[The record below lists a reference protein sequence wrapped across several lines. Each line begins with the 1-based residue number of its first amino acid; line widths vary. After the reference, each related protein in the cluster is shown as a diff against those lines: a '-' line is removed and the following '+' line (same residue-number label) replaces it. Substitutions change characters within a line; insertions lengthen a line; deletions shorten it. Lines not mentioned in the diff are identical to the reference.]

1 MAHLH
6 QTSKGWAET
15 PPAACGNGH
24 PFGPGLMLVG
34 TQACGEHRGAHRT
47 YWCRTCGDTV
57 YRPPMGSACRK
68 LHGAAAVRN
77 L

>member
-1 MAHLH
+1 MGQLRKTKH
-6 QTSKGWAET
+6 GWSET
-15 PPAACGNGH
+15 APTECSNGH
-24 PFGPGLMLVG
+24 PFAGNVLVG

-47 YWCRTCGDTV
+47 YWCKTCGDTV